1 MSKKREE
8 EMSEEGAWG
17 IPTLRDH
24 MERRATK
31 GMVGGR
37 RKVRGL
43 WYLKH

>member
-1 MSKKREE
+1 
-8 EMSEEGAWG
+8 MSEEGAQG

-31 GMVGGR
+31 AMVRGR
-37 RKVRGL
+37 RKVREL